1 MALAILQT
9 RAAAPRRP
17 PKVSPR
23 RPQQVD
29 ITSRLA
35 RRKTVP
41 VKLGA
46 LPLLAVGAAALV
58 FFFAAWQE
66 TQMVKAVQDLDK
78 LTQQQTELQRRND
91 QLRLKLA
98 GLTSLDEVAPWARQH
113 GFRDAVKG
121 QVVRVR
127 MKQ

>member
-1 MALAILQT
+1 MT
-9 RAAAPRRP
+9 
-17 PKVSPR
+17 PR

-46 LPLLAVGAAALV
+46 LPLLAVGAVALV
-58 FFFAAWQE
+58 FFFAIWQS
-66 TQMVKAVQDLDK
+66 TQMVTAVQTIDALAH
-78 LTQQQTELQRRND
+78 QQVELERRND

-98 GLTSLDEVAPWARQH
+98 ALASLGEAEPWARSR
-113 GFRDAVKG
+113 GFRTVAEG
-121 QVVRVR
+121 QVVRV
-127 MKQ
+127 QPHP